1 MCIQTCALFLVG
13 VKNIQVGLIKSGM
26 WMQKNPNLDLS
37 LASLDI
43 HDSGGEGGSGVG
55 TSSRRLSS
63 SIEQASCSIFV
74 DEMKMRWICMRP

>member
-1 MCIQTCALFLVG
+1 
-13 VKNIQVGLIKSGM
+13 
-26 WMQKNPNLDLS
+26 MQKNPNLDLS

-63 SIEQASCSIFV
+63 SIEQASCSIFEDD
-74 DEMKMRWICMRP
+74 DEDET